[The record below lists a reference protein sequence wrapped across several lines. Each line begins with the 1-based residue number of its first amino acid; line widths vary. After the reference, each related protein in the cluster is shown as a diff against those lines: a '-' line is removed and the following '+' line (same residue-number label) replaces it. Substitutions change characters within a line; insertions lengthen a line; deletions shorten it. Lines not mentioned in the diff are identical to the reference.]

1 MEENAVHLITIS
13 KINELIAITTNEKSL
28 FIGKIEENHVKILSR
43 RFFARTAS
51 SIKFSSCGKV
61 LFLADKTGDVFEYSC
76 EDHKLRGKFR
86 FGHISQIL
94 DLKVSHDTK
103 FIITSD
109 RDEKIRISN
118 YPATHEIE
126 AFCLGHLEFVSSVD
140 FIDSSRLVS
149 VSGDK
154 TLKVWSF
161 PEGKQQHL
169 TEFEFTPII
178 VKAFSKSETE
188 GLIFI
193 STDTHHL
200 HVFEYNLI
208 ENTMKLHEKGRK
220 EYPSD
225 VDIAISSDQ
234 FYVRYVQDGKVFI
247 DNIIVKEKLI
257 VYKNLYEDIQ
267 TLLNASDLS
276 ATTYKPFEVKHL
288 YKSKF
293 IERDEYAERKKAR
306 IERVAEKTKR
316 QRKNHRDNQRNRQKN
331 EDEMDVN

>member
-1 MEENAVHLITIS
+1 MHLIAIS
-13 KINELIAITTNEKSL
+13 EVNELIAITTNEKSL
-28 FIGKIEENHVKILSR
+28 FICKIEENQVKVLSR
-43 RFFARTAS
+43 RLFARTTS
-51 SIKFSSCGKV
+51 SIKFSSCGKI

-76 EDHKLRGKFR
+76 EDHKQPGKLR

-103 FIITSD
+103 FVITSD

-140 FIDSSRLVS
+140 FIDNSRLVS

-154 TLKVWSF
+154 TLKLWSF
-161 PEGKQQHL
+161 PEGKQQHS

-178 VKAFSKSETE
+178 LKAFAKSEND

-200 HVFEYNLI
+200 YIFEYHLI
-208 ENTMKLHEKGRK
+208 ENTMKLQEKGKK

-225 VDIAISSDQ
+225 IDIAISNDQ

-247 DNIIVKEKLI
+247 DNVIVKEKLT

-267 TLLNASDLS
+267 ALLKINDLS

-293 IERDEYAERKKAR
+293 IERDEYAERKRAR

-316 QRKNHRDNQRNRQKN
+316 QRKNHRENQRNRQKS
-331 EDEMDVN
+331 EGEMEVN